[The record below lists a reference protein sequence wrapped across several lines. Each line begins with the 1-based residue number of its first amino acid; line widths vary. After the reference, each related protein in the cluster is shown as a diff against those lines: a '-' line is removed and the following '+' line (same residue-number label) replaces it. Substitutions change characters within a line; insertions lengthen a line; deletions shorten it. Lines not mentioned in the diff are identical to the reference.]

1 MVNDENSCAATLY
14 DGFEDVAAA
23 QEGSIAPYTPNDLW
37 LPFIND
43 GTTTEKNCLV
53 LLVGCKIFVSKL
65 SPPSLEGENGNELQ
79 SAQPPVFFVQVELD
93 DEHFYDRVK
102 TKFVFRFQWHARR
115 RSVFSLFLDLVI
127 MFTYLWRLVLICGPF
142 PVVLRELLLD
152 TGTTR
157 ISVGVYLKKPER

>member
-1 MVNDENSCAATLY
+1 MS
-14 DGFEDVAAA
+14 F
-23 QEGSIAPYTPNDLW
+23 S
-37 LPFIND
+37 
-43 GTTTEKNCLV
+43 
-53 LLVGCKIFVSKL
+53 LL
-65 SPPSLEGENGNELQ
+65 N
-79 SAQPPVFFVQVELD
+79 PPVFFVQVELD

-157 ISVGVYLKKPER
+157 ISVGVYLKKPEVNSSSSAKN